1 MPDVTP
7 RPKRPLFNVKPPRWV
22 CRSKHFLARTNGRRG
37 AFQFLFAM
45 VYAMLGIS
53 FAIALDFPPAL
64 AWMGV
69 LGAEPPMLAP
79 LWGVSAL
86 IGVAGAFL
94 PRPKDSIS
102 FAALTVAPCI
112 GAGLYLIGA
121 LVSPVGTSLLGIIMY
136 LALAGAVMVVSGMTG
151 DRDRDDRKT
160 G

>member
-1 MPDVTP
+1 MSDVNP
-7 RPKRPLFNVKPPRWV
+7 RPKRSLFKGTPPRWV
-22 CRSKHFLARTNGRRG
+22 CRSKHFLTRTNGRRG

-64 AWMGV
+64 AWLSALGAKPFVLFPLWAVAAV
-69 LGAEPPMLAP
+69 LGM
-79 LWGVSAL
+79 
-86 IGVAGAFL
+86 AGAFL
-94 PRPKDSIS
+94 PRPKDNIS
-102 FAALTVAPCI
+102 FAALAVAPCI

-136 LALAGAVMVVSGMTG
+136 LALAGAVLVVSGMTG